1 MKPLELYLH
10 IPFCVQKC
18 KYCDFLSAPASMQE
32 RQDYVGSLCQKI
44 RSYRELAKA
53 YHVISIFIGG
63 GTPSLLESSQM
74 TDIVKALQETFSLD
88 GDMEFTVEA
97 NPGTLTMEKLHTYR
111 SLGVNRLSLGLQSA
125 KDEELKCLGR
135 IHSFADFLESYQMAR
150 RAGFANINVDLMSG
164 IPGQTLPGWE
174 ETLRKTAEL
183 GPEHI
188 SAYGL
193 IIEEGTPFYEM
204 YGEDGKDRAQ
214 HEGELPDEETER
226 LMYHRTREIL
236 EEYGFTRYE
245 ISNYAKPGFACRHNL
260 GYWERNEY
268 LGIGTGAASLI
279 GNQRWNEGGEKITL
293 SGKDQMEEYMFLG
306 LRKMEGV
313 SKAEFSRI
321 FGCEIEAVYGD
332 VIPKMCE
339 KNLLE
344 ISGDFIRL
352 TDFGIDVSNYV
363 MSEFLL

>member
-1 MKPLELYLH
+1 MME
-10 IPFCVQKC
+10 
-18 KYCDFLSAPASMQE
+18 
-32 RQDYVGSLCQKI
+32 
-44 RSYRELAKA
+44 
-53 YHVISIFIGG
+53 
-63 GTPSLLESSQM
+63 
-74 TDIVKALQETFSLD
+74 IVKALRETFFLD

-204 YGEDGKDRAQ
+204 YGDC
-214 HEGELPDEETER
+214 LLYT
-226 LMYHRTREIL
+226 
-236 EEYGFTRYE
+236 
-245 ISNYAKPGFACRHNL
+245 
-260 GYWERNEY
+260 
-268 LGIGTGAASLI
+268 
-279 GNQRWNEGGEKITL
+279 
-293 SGKDQMEEYMFLG
+293 
-306 LRKMEGV
+306 
-313 SKAEFSRI
+313 SR
-321 FGCEIEAVYGD
+321 CV
-332 VIPKMCE
+332 
-339 KNLLE
+339 
-344 ISGDFIRL
+344 
-352 TDFGIDVSNYV
+352 
-363 MSEFLL
+363 

>member
-32 RQDYVGSLCQKI
+32 RQDYVWSLCQKI

-183 GPEHI
+183 GPE
-188 SAYGL
+188 
-193 IIEEGTPFYEM
+193 P
-204 YGEDGKDRAQ
+204 
-214 HEGELPDEETER
+214 
-226 LMYHRTREIL
+226 
-236 EEYGFTRYE
+236 
-245 ISNYAKPGFACRHNL
+245 
-260 GYWERNEY
+260 Y
-268 LGIGTGAASLI
+268 LGL
-279 GNQRWNEGGEKITL
+279 WP
-293 SGKDQMEEYMFLG
+293 DH
-306 LRKMEGV
+306 
-313 SKAEFSRI
+313 
-321 FGCEIEAVYGD
+321 
-332 VIPKMCE
+332 
-339 KNLLE
+339 
-344 ISGDFIRL
+344 
-352 TDFGIDVSNYV
+352 
-363 MSEFLL
+363 

>member
-18 KYCDFLSAPASMQE
+18 KYCDFLSAPASVQT
-32 RQDYVGSLCQKI
+32 RQDYVWSLCQKI

-97 NPGTLTMEKLHTYR
+97 NPGTLTMEKFQTYR

-260 GYWERNEY
+260 GYWERTEY

-313 SKAEFSRI
+313 SKAEFSGI

-332 VIPKMCE
+332 VIQKMCE

>member
-32 RQDYVGSLCQKI
+32 RQDYVWSLCQKI

-97 NPGTLTMEKLHTYR
+97 NPGTLTMEKFQTYR

-150 RAGFANINVDLMSG
+150 RAGFANINVDLMYG
-164 IPGQTLPGWE
+164 IPGPTLPGWE

-188 SAYGL
+188 
-193 IIEEGTPFYEM
+193 
-204 YGEDGKDRAQ
+204 
-214 HEGELPDEETER
+214 
-226 LMYHRTREIL
+226 
-236 EEYGFTRYE
+236 
-245 ISNYAKPGFACRHNL
+245 
-260 GYWERNEY
+260 
-268 LGIGTGAASLI
+268 
-279 GNQRWNEGGEKITL
+279 
-293 SGKDQMEEYMFLG
+293 
-306 LRKMEGV
+306 
-313 SKAEFSRI
+313 
-321 FGCEIEAVYGD
+321 
-332 VIPKMCE
+332 
-339 KNLLE
+339 
-344 ISGDFIRL
+344 
-352 TDFGIDVSNYV
+352 
-363 MSEFLL
+363 